1 MDGIWIDRDGA
12 RYGPYTVEEFLAYL
26 ESGHIVAR
34 DRARVGERG
43 AFEPVPTLAA
53 RLGAAPAPKP
63 SSAPPAASGAVAAAT
78 PQRAIEPRFAQ
89 AAATPAL
96 AAAPRLPAPAGFWRR
111 AGAYAIDAAVVGV
124 AAITLSL
131 LAAGVLAGAPLGD
144 MKGGFVRVL
153 AALDGAVLVFGW
165 LVGWP
170 LYFALF
176 ESSAWQATPGKRAL
190 GLVVTDRDGAR
201 PGFGRALGRHVAAL
215 ANYASLMV
223 GWLLVALDRDK
234 RGLHDHL
241 AGTRV
246 VSRREPPVPVWLGV
260 AAWLAGGL
268 AMTLAFALL
277 GAALG

>member
-1 MDGIWIDRDGA
+1 
-12 RYGPYTVEEFLAYL
+12 
-26 ESGHIVAR
+26 
-34 DRARVGERG
+34 
-43 AFEPVPTLAA
+43 
-53 RLGAAPAPKP
+53 
-63 SSAPPAASGAVAAAT
+63 
-78 PQRAIEPRFAQ
+78 
-89 AAATPAL
+89 
-96 AAAPRLPAPAGFWRR
+96 
-111 AGAYAIDAAVVGV
+111 
-124 AAITLSL
+124 
-131 LAAGVLAGAPLGD
+131 

-153 AALDGAVLVFGW
+153 SALDGAVLVLGW

-176 ESSAWQATPGKRAL
+176 ESSVWQATPGKRAL

-201 PGFGRALGRHVAAL
+201 LGFGRALGRHVAAL

-268 AMTLAFALL
+268 ALALLFELL